1 MKAVIIEEFGPPEN
15 ARVTELPKPS
25 PGTGELLIEVAY
37 APVNFVDDLVFR
49 GAYQF
54 LPERPFTPGK
64 GPVGTVRAVGLGVEG
79 FAPGERVIA
88 MAEHGGYAEYAAVPA
103 GNSYQLPDAVS
114 FKMAA
119 VMSLAYDTAWVA
131 LLERGRLKAGETVLV
146 LGATGAVGDAA
157 IQLAKARGANVLA
170 GVSSESRAS
179 KVRASGADG
188 IVDLSQDNLRDS
200 LSEQVRAQTGG
211 RGADVVIDMLGGDIF
226 DAALRAVAWRG
237 RVVVVG
243 FATGRIP
250 QVKVNYLL
258 VKNIEVSG
266 VQISDYRKRCP
277 DLMRECF
284 DEILGMAAEGRIKPG
299 EHCAYG
305 LEEFA
310 TALDDL
316 VQRRAWGRVML
327 KP

>member
-1 MKAVIIEEFGPPEN
+1 MKAVVIEEFGPPAN
-15 ARVTELPKPS
+15 ARLTELPIPEPKE
-25 PGTGELLIEVAY
+25 GELRIEVAL

-54 LPERPFTPGK
+54 LPEHPFTPGK
-64 GPVGTVRAVGLGVEG
+64 GPVGTVRAIGPGVEG
-79 FAPGERVIA
+79 FTHGDRVIA
-88 MAEHGGYAEYAAVPA
+88 MAEHGGYAEHAIVLAN
-103 GNSYQLPDAVS
+103 NSYRLPEAVS
-114 FKMAA
+114 FETAA

-131 LLERGRLKAGETVLV
+131 LFERGRLKAGETVLV

-157 IQLAKARGANVLA
+157 IQLAKARGAKVIA
-170 GVSSESRAS
+170 GVSSQNREA

-188 IVDLSQDNLRDS
+188 IVDLSQTNLRDS
-200 LSEQVRAQTGG
+200 LREQVRAQTDSH
-211 RGADVVIDMLGGDIF
+211 GADVVLDMLGGDIF

-237 RVVVVG
+237 RMVVVG
-243 FATGRIP
+243 FAAGRIP

-266 VQISDYRKRCP
+266 IQVSDYRKRCP
-277 DLMRECF
+277 DLMRKCF
-284 DEILGMAAEGRIKPG
+284 DEILGLAAAGRIKPSG
-299 EHCAYG
+299 HSIYP
-305 LEEFA
+305 LVEFA

-316 VQRRAWGRVML
+316 VQRRARGRVVL